1 MTANII
7 TNITTRTGLARA
19 LTNLI
24 IIHHP
29 KAEVGAENVK
39 SVKNIKNIITTR
51 SRMIEV
57 TMAHGM
63 GDITEIHVPAEMF

>member
-7 TNITTRTGLARA
+7 TNIITRTGLARA

-29 KAEVGAENVK
+29 KAEVGAGNVK
-39 SVKNIKNIITTR
+39 SIKNIITTR

>member
-7 TNITTRTGLARA
+7 TNIITRTGLARA

-39 SVKNIKNIITTR
+39 SIKNIITTK

-57 TMAHGM
+57 IMARGT
-63 GDITEIHVPAEMF
+63 GDITEIHVLAEMF